1 MVKDEKYYFH
11 QTPPTLAKKLIAK
24 LDLVAGDTVLEP
36 FRGEGAFYNELP
48 DFVIKEW
55 TEIEDGRDYA
65 AGVPPPHDGVEGA
78 EPLYDWVISNPPFR
92 LVMADNKRV
101 NSFWKILLHYTTKT
115 RKGIA
120 FLGNDYCLST
130 LTTTRMKILNDFG
143 WYLHGIEICSV
154 KRWRGRYFFLT
165 FRKTENKHIGY
176 IEGNF

>member
-24 LDLVAGDTVLEP
+24 LDLVAGDKVLEP

-55 TEIEDGRDYA
+55 TEIEEGRDYA
-65 AGVPPPHDGVEGA
+65 DDKET
-78 EPLYDWVISNPPFR
+78 YDWVLSNPPFR
-92 LVMADNKRV
+92 LVMADDKRV

-130 LTTTRMKILNDFG
+130 LTTTRMKILNDLG

-154 KRWRGRYFFLT
+154 RRWRGRYFFLT
-165 FRKTENKHIGY
+165 FRKTPNPHIGY
-176 IEGNF
+176 VEGNH